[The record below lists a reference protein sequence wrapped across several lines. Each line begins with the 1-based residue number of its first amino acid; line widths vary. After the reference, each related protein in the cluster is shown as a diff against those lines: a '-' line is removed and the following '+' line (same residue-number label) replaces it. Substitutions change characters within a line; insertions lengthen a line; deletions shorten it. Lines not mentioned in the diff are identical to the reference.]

1 MQNTGAVLQKVAE
14 MNQLTLCR
22 YWGATE
28 RGRGDEKRATYPI
41 SFESDMANTGD
52 FVRDVKV
59 SGQEA
64 RETPTK
70 HQGPH
75 EESDGAE
82 ESAHGK
88 AVYTRM
94 RTDGEGP

>member
-1 MQNTGAVLQKVAE
+1 
-14 MNQLTLCR
+14 
-22 YWGATE
+22 
-28 RGRGDEKRATYPI
+28 
-41 SFESDMANTGD
+41 
-52 FVRDVKV
+52 VRDVKV